1 MILSFTIVSSS
12 LLILAQSK
20 PLVREDW
27 PSFDVV
33 CPESEDG
40 YAVFAPHPYDCSLYY
55 ECVGV
60 TPVLMTCPGVLEF
73 DIQLNVCNWPELA
86 NCQPKTTTAEALT
99 STTTEAAETTTTEGG
114 AVTTATEVAA
124 NTTTTEAAAETTT
137 TEVAAE
143 TTTTEA
149 AAETT
154 STEVAADTT
163 TTEAA
168 SETTTKVATTTTTA

>member
-1 MILSFTIVSSS
+1 MGNKKISIRTNLIMIASFTIVSC

-40 YAVFAPHPYDCSLYY
+40 YAVFAPHPYDCSLYF
-55 ECVGV
+55 ECVGI
-60 TPVLMTCPGVLEF
+60 TPVLMSCPGDLEF

-86 NCQPKTTTAEALT
+86 NCQPITTTTTTTTT
-99 STTTEAAETTTTEGG
+99 STTRTTTTEASAE
-114 AVTTATEVAA
+114 
-124 NTTTTEAAAETTT
+124 TTTEAAAETTT
-137 TEVAAE
+137 EAAAE
-143 TTTTEA
+143 TTTEA

-154 STEVAADTT
+154 
-163 TTEAA
+163 TEAA
-168 SETTTKVATTTTTA
+168 A

>member
-1 MILSFTIVSSS
+1 MILSFTIVSS
-12 LLILAQSK
+12 LLFLAHSK

-60 TPVLMTCPGVLEF
+60 TPVLMTCPGDLEF

-86 NCQPKTTTAEALT
+86 NCQPKTTT
-99 STTTEAAETTTTEGG
+99 TTTETTTAAEETTTETAAETLHSTWKTAAPFLG
-114 AVTTATEVAA
+114 ARAFQASLGTLEACLPCRVAR
-124 NTTTTEAAAETTT
+124 
-137 TEVAAE
+137 
-143 TTTTEA
+143 
-149 AAETT
+149 
-154 STEVAADTT
+154 
-163 TTEAA
+163 
-168 SETTTKVATTTTTA
+168 

>member
-1 MILSFTIVSSS
+1 MGNKKISIRTNLIMIASFTIVSC

-40 YAVFAPHPYDCSLYY
+40 YAVFAPHPYDCSLYF
-55 ECVGV
+55 ECVGI
-60 TPVLMTCPGVLEF
+60 TPILMSCPGDLEF

-86 NCQPKTTTAEALT
+86 NCQPITTT
-99 STTTEAAETTTTEGG
+99 
-114 AVTTATEVAA
+114 
-124 NTTTTEAAAETTT
+124 TTTTEAAAETTT
-137 TEVAAE
+137 EVAVEKTTEVAVETTTEASAE
-143 TTTTEA
+143 TTTEA

-154 STEVAADTT
+154 
-163 TTEAA
+163 TEAA
-168 SETTTKVATTTTTA
+168 AGTR

>member
-1 MILSFTIVSSS
+1 MGNKKISIRTNLIMIASFTIVSC

-40 YAVFAPHPYDCSLYY
+40 YAVFAPHPYDCSLYF
-55 ECVGV
+55 ECVGI
-60 TPVLMTCPGVLEF
+60 TPILMSCPGDLEF

-86 NCQPKTTTAEALT
+86 NCQPIT
-99 STTTEAAETTTTEGG
+99 
-114 AVTTATEVAA
+114 
-124 NTTTTEAAAETTT
+124 TTTTEAAAETTT
-137 TEVAAE
+137 EVAVEKTTEVAVE
-143 TTTTEA
+143 TTTEA

-154 STEVAADTT
+154 TDAAAETTTEASAET

-168 SETTTKVATTTTTA
+168 AETT